1 MIYII
6 YNLGIFIWGLALVYL
21 IIINRSDE
29 EELPFPKE
37 AILKIISILLVIG
50 AIFFTVSKAFINMKA
65 ETNKNRIELNRTFIK

>member
-50 AIFFTVSKAFINMKA
+50 TIFFTVSKAFINMKA